1 MGGLLVS
8 TDVPSGRRIWER
20 QVAGEDTPY
29 VAGDWMFVISVEQ
42 QLAAVH
48 IADGRVA
55 WITDL
60 PRWENAE
67 KKSDTLTWYGPLLVA
82 DRLIVTGTTDS
93 ALSIS
98 PYTGDILGHQQLSAA
113 AAPLV
118 PVVADGT
125 VLVIS
130 NDGRLLAMR

>member
-48 IADGRVA
+48 VADGRVA

-60 PRWENAE
+60 PRWEDAE

-82 DRLIVTGTTDS
+82 DRLIVTGTLRGCSVDQPLHRGYS
-93 ALSIS
+93 GPPAVVRRR
-98 PYTGDILGHQQLSAA
+98 SAA
-113 AAPLV
+113 GP
-118 PVVADGT
+118 
-125 VLVIS
+125 
-130 NDGRLLAMR
+130 GRRRWHRAGDQQ